1 MSYLLSKYYFM
12 KWIILVVAVLLT
24 SPVLQAEKN
33 VNAVVSKVSP
43 EEECIFDPDIFN
55 EKWIE
60 DNDWLKDEPYVWDA
74 KKRQFGVLLETDQ
87 FLNITGGGCNHTG
100 ETFIL
105 TLVNA
110 TENERSLGWY
120 KINLKAVAHHLLQSK
135 STQGSKLASTLI
147 KQIEGLKFSVEE
159 VKEGDSMVRTAT
171 PFESYGLA
179 IRDHG
184 SVVEFQIDWYI
195 N

>member
-1 MSYLLSKYYFM
+1 M
-12 KWIILVVAVLLT
+12 KWFFLVIAGLLI
-24 SPVLQAEKN
+24 SSALQAEKN
-33 VNAVVSKVSP
+33 ATEVTAKVAP
-43 EEECIFDPDIFN
+43 EEECTFNPDVFN
-55 EKWIE
+55 EKWIGE
-60 DNDWLKDEPYVWDA
+60 NDWLKEKRYVWDA
-74 KKRQFGVLLETDQ
+74 KKRQFGILLATDQ
-87 FLNITGGGCNHTG
+87 FLNITGGGCHHTG

-110 TENERSLGWY
+110 TETERSLGWY
-120 KINLKAVAHHLLQSK
+120 QINLKALAYHHLQSK
-135 STQGSKLASTLI
+135 STQGSTLASTLI
-147 KQIEGLKFSVEE
+147 EQIDELKFSDKE
-159 VKEGDSMVRTAT
+159 VAAGKPMVRAAT